1 MHWIDWLFIAIPF
14 VLVCVIAIFT
24 RRYIH
29 GVSDFL
35 SAGRLAGRYLVANA
49 ESTANV
55 GAISIVALFEMLY
68 KAGTTVQWW
77 QSIKPP
83 LWIFITGTGYIIYRY
98 RETRAM
104 TMQQFL
110 EMRYSRRFR
119 IFMGI
124 LAWISGLMNFGLFPV
139 VTAKFFVIFLS
150 FPPVLHPFSWLAVP
164 TYILVMTLL
173 ISANLFFV
181 TLGGQL
187 TAMVVDCVEGLIS
200 GIMLLALMIGVC
212 YVFSWRQMATAMTSA
227 PPGHSLVNPFDA
239 FKTPNFNIT
248 YVLLGL
254 VTGIYGYMAW
264 QGNSGFNSS
273 ALNPQEAKMGKVL
286 GQWRMFARGCSL
298 TLLAFGAV
306 TFMHHPDFLA
316 GAASVT
322 AEVES
327 VKKQIPPSQSVVSI
341 AIRE

>member
-1 MHWIDWLFIAIPF
+1 MHWLDWSFIALPL
-14 VLVCVIAIFT
+14 VLISVIAVLT
-24 RRYIH
+24 RRYIR

-55 GAISIVALFEMLY
+55 GAISIIALFEMLN
-68 KAGTTVQWW
+68 KAGITVQWW
-77 QSIKPP
+77 QSLKPP
-83 LWIFITGTGYIIYRY
+83 IWIFITGTGYIVYRY

-110 EMRYSRRFR
+110 EMRYSRKFR

-150 FPPVLHPFSWLAVP
+150 FPLIVHPFAHLAVP
-164 TYILVMTLL
+164 TYIIIMGVLM
-173 ISANLFFV
+173 IANLFFV

-200 GIMLLALMIGVC
+200 GIMLVLLMVGVC
-212 YVFSWRQMATAMTSA
+212 YVFSWRQMATAMTSL
-227 PPGHSLVNPFDA
+227 PPGNSLINPFDA
-239 FKTPNFNIT
+239 YKIQDFNIV

-254 VTGIYGYMAW
+254 ASGIYGYMAW

-286 GQWRMFARGCSL
+286 GQWRMFARS
-298 TLLAFGAV
+298 
-306 TFMHHPDFLA
+306 
-316 GAASVT
+316 
-322 AEVES
+322 
-327 VKKQIPPSQSVVSI
+327 PPSSFWLSARSPTCTTRISSPAQPT
-341 AIRE
+341 